1 MSDEQTKGRP
11 PDPEEEIFEA
21 CLARPIEERAGYLDR
36 VCVGDAALRHR
47 VEELLRSHSLAES
60 FLEEPPV
67 SVGAG
72 QTIKLDVPL
81 AEKVGDRIGRYKL
94 LQQIGEGGC
103 GVVYM
108 AEQEEPVKRRVALK
122 VIKLGM
128 DTKNV
133 IARFEAERQAL
144 AMMDHPNIAKVLDAG
159 ATDKGRPYFVM
170 ELVRGVKI
178 TDYCDKNNLPTCER
192 LLLFVQVCQAIQHAH
207 QKGIIHRDIK
217 PSNILVTLR
226 DGGPVPK
233 VIDFGIA
240 KATTDQRLT
249 DKTLFTA
256 FEQFIGTPTYMS
268 PEQAEMS
275 ELGIDTRSDIY
286 SLGVLLYELLTG
298 QTPFDSKVLL
308 QAGLDEIRRI
318 IREQEPVRPSTRLST
333 MLAGE
338 LTTTAQHRQA
348 EPAKL
353 RGLIRGDLDW
363 IVMKCLEKDRA
374 RRYETANG
382 LAADVQ
388 RHLNNEPVVACPP
401 GNVYK
406 FQKLVR
412 RNKLAF
418 FAASAVAAAL
428 IIGLGVATL
437 MFFNEQQARRQAEA
451 ERRNAETEAAK
462 SEQVAQFLKE
472 MLQGVGPSVAQG
484 RDTTMLRD
492 ILDQTLKRMG
502 EELTNRTDVQVQMLN
517 TIGRVYW
524 DLGQFRQA
532 ERLGRQALAV
542 ERGSTGHDEDMA
554 ISMGLVGLALEEEG
568 NLDEASAIFRE
579 ELAMHRKLHGDAD
592 PQTANSLNEFGY
604 VLEMRG
610 KLEDAEKYTS
620 EGLAIRQKSFGENSQ
635 LTAESLRQLGLIR
648 RLQGKL
654 AESESVLRRQLAIM
668 RNEGDPVSLA
678 FSLTT
683 LAETLSEESKHPEAE
698 TLLREGLAI
707 QRKVYGNE
715 NPHVFETLVNL
726 AATLNKQR
734 KQRKLAEVETVLR
747 EVLNMQGKL
756 EGDTRRVSSQ
766 HLMNWLAGV
775 LSDENKLA
783 EGEAVY
789 REALPACTNGDP
801 EIVLLLDGLTDNLL
815 LQKKPT
821 EAEKVL
827 RYEATQQRQLAGN
840 QDYTVGMILLKLAK
854 VLQTEDKAD
863 ESASVRREGLNTVLN
878 VPSSANDADWL
889 NGVAWE
895 MVTDDKPRPEDTALA
910 VKMAQSAVLA
920 TNRKNPVYLDTLA
933 AALATDGQFTNAVR
947 VQQEAIALLQ
957 NGAENND
964 FSYRLKLYQSNI
976 PYLDHNS
983 LAATA
988 TALAVQGKFAQAE
1001 PLARKCL
1008 ALREVSIPDN
1018 WSTFSSRSLLGG
1030 CLLGQKKYAE
1040 AEPLLLSG
1048 YDGMN
1053 QREAAMPQAGR
1064 LCLQEALNRLV
1075 QLYEETGRPEMAADW
1090 KKKLAEFEKPAK

>member
-1 MSDEQTKGRP
+1 MSDEPTRGRA

-21 CLARPIEERAGYLDR
+21 CLARPIEERARYLDQ
-36 VCVGDAALRHR
+36 VCAGDAALRHR

-67 SVGAG
+67 SGGAR
-72 QTIKLDVPL
+72 QTIKLDLPL
-81 AEKVGDRIGRYKL
+81 SEREGDRIGRYKL

-108 AEQEEPVKRRVALK
+108 AEQEQPVKRRVALK

-128 DTKNV
+128 DTRNV

-144 AMMDHPNIAKVLDAG
+144 ALMDHPNIAKVFDAG
-159 ATDKGRPYFVM
+159 ATDTGRPYFVM
-170 ELVRGVKI
+170 ELVRGIKI
-178 TDYCDKNNLPTCER
+178 TDYCDQNNLSTRER
-192 LLLFVQVCQAIQHAH
+192 LDLFIQVCRAIQHAH

-217 PSNILVTLR
+217 PSNILVADH
-226 DGGPVPK
+226 DGVPVPK

-256 FEQFIGTPTYMS
+256 FEQFIGTPAYMS
-268 PEQAEMS
+268 PEQAKLS
-275 ELGIDTRSDIY
+275 GLDIDTRSDIY

-298 QTPFDSKVLL
+298 NTPFAAKRLL
-308 QAGLDEIRRI
+308 EMGLDEIRRV
-318 IREQEPVRPSTRLST
+318 IREEEPLRPSTRLQT
-333 MLAGE
+333 LDAAE
-338 LTTTAQHRQA
+338 QTTVARHRQSD
-348 EPAKL
+348 PPRL
-353 RGLIRGDLDW
+353 FGIINGDLDW
-363 IVMKCLEKDRA
+363 IVMKALEKDRV

-382 LAADVQ
+382 FAADVH
-388 RHLNNEPVVACPP
+388 RYLGNEAVVARPP
-401 GNVYK
+401 SNLYK

-412 RNKLAF
+412 RNKLTF

-428 IIGLGVATL
+428 IAGLGLSTW

-462 SEQVAQFLKE
+462 SGQVAQFLKE

-492 ILDQTLKRMG
+492 ILDQALKRMG
-502 EELTNRTDVQVQMLN
+502 KELTNQTDIQVQMLN

-524 DLGQFRQA
+524 DLGQFQQA
-532 ERLGRQALAV
+532 EMLGRQALAV
-542 ERGSTGHDEDMA
+542 ERGSTGDDEDMA
-554 ISMGLVGLALEEEG
+554 ISMELVGLALEEEG
-568 NLDEASAIFRE
+568 KLDEASAIFRE
-579 ELAMHRKLHGDAD
+579 ELALHRKLQGDAD

-604 VLEMRG
+604 VLEMQG
-610 KLEDAEKYTS
+610 KLEDAEKYTA
-620 EGLAIRQKSFGENSQ
+620 EGLAIRQKSFGESSQ
-635 LTAESLRQLGLIR
+635 PTAESLRQLGLIR
-648 RLQGKL
+648 HQQGKL

-678 FSLTT
+678 FSLKT
-683 LAETLSEESKHPEAE
+683 LAETLSDEKRYSEAAA
-698 TLLREGLAI
+698 LLREGLAI

-715 NPHVFETLVNL
+715 NPHVFDTLVDM

-734 KQRKLAEVETVLR
+734 KLAEVEPVLR
-747 EVLNMQGKL
+747 EALKMQEKL
-756 EGDTRRVSSQ
+756 EGDTRRIPSRQ
-766 HLMNWLAGV
+766 LMNWLAGV

-789 REALPACTNGDP
+789 REALPAYTNGDP
-801 EIVLLLDGLTDNLL
+801 EIVLLLDGMTDNLL
-815 LQKKPT
+815 LQKKPA

-827 RYEATQQRQLAGN
+827 RYEATQQRQSAGS

-878 VPSSANDADWL
+878 APPSAIGADRL
-889 NGVAWE
+889 NGIVWE
-895 MVTDDKPRPEDTALA
+895 MVTDDKPAPEDAALA

-920 TNRKNPVYLDTLA
+920 TNRKDPDFLDTLA
-933 AALATDGQFTNAVR
+933 AALAADGQFTNAAR

-957 NGAENND
+957 NEAQKKY
-964 FSYRLKLYQSNI
+964 FSFRLKLYQSNN
-976 PYLDHNS
+976 PYLQDNF
-983 LAATA
+983 LAASA
-988 TALAVQGKFAQAE
+988 TALAAQGKFVQAE
-1001 PLARKCL
+1001 PLARECL
-1008 ALREVSIPDN
+1008 ALREALFPDN
-1018 WSTFSSRSLLGG
+1018 FRTFSGRSLLGG

-1048 YDGMN
+1048 YDGMK
-1053 QREAAMPQAGR
+1053 QREAAISQAGR
-1064 LCLQEALNRLV
+1064 LRLQEALQCLV
-1075 QLYEETGRPEMAADW
+1075 QLYEETGRPEIAAEW
-1090 KKKLAEFEKPAK
+1090 KKKLAEFEKSAK